1 MKTKY
6 FNYIAFALVVIWI
19 MYNLYEGNNYDNEIE
34 KNGITTVGKVTKFK
48 GAGRR
53 AYLRYQYYVNNNLF
67 GSDAPRDEKG
77 EKIGQF
83 FKVIYS
89 NKKPE
94 VCRIYLDEKIT
105 DTTLIL
111 KAGFSKEDIANMPK

>member
-19 MYNLYEGNNYDNEIE
+19 LYIFYQGNNYDNEIKE
-34 KNGITTVGKVTKFK
+34 FGVFTIGKVTKLK
-48 GAGRR
+48 GASKKPGIDYRFN
-53 AYLRYQYYVNNNLF
+53 VNGKRVF
-67 GSDAPRDEKG
+67 SDSPVSVKSI
-77 EKIGQF
+77 KIGEF

-89 NKKPE
+89 AKNPE

-111 KAGFSKEDIANMPK
+111 KAGFSREDIENMPK

>member
-1 MKTKY
+1 MTKKY
-6 FNYIAFALVVIWI
+6 FNYSVLILVLIWI
-19 MYNLYEGNNYDNEIE
+19 VYNLYEGNNYDNEIE
-34 KNGITTVGKVTKFK
+34 KYGKTTVGKVTKFK

-53 AYLRYQYYVNNNLF
+53 AYLRYQYYVNNNSF

-83 FKVIYS
+83 YKVIYS
-89 NKKPE
+89 TKNPKI
-94 VCRIYLDEKIT
+94 CRIYLDEPVT

-111 KAGFSKEDIANMPK
+111 KAGFSREDISK